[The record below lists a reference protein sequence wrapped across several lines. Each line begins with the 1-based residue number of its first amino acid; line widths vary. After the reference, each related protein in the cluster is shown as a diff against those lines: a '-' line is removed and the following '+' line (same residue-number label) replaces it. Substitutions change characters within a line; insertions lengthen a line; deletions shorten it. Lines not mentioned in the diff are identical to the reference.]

1 MLVVLSAV
9 ENNVRFSATTYVH
22 SYYLLQTVLGAGL
35 QFYAKSEHESLMDSR
50 ESKMWD
56 KLKMANSINVVRHKE
71 MSMKRTSRSLTDNV
85 YSQETCMK
93 ILSILLLKNNWSF
106 LLFDDA
112 KKLDTA

>member
-50 ESKMWD
+50 ESKM
-56 KLKMANSINVVRHKE
+56 
-71 MSMKRTSRSLTDNV
+71 
-85 YSQETCMK
+85 
-93 ILSILLLKNNWSF
+93 
-106 LLFDDA
+106 
-112 KKLDTA
+112 